1 MALGIGLMDDGIA
14 VFVELP
20 HFLLGTEQAP
30 GGGAPDRAS
39 SGGDGARRPGGTM
52 LT

>member
-20 HFLLGTEQAP
+20 HFLLGK
-30 GGGAPDRAS
+30 
-39 SGGDGARRPGGTM
+39 GDGGRGMSKRDIHTEPWY
-52 LT
+52 